1 MSEASKAS
9 MITTIIHE
17 VGHNWFPM
25 MVSSDERQWMWMDE
39 GLNTFLHTRTLMKRY
54 PQYPHTTPESI
65 VPFMKGDQNTLRP
78 VMTTSDNDLLSQFG
92 NNYYNKPTVALTIL
106 RETVVGEQLFDVA
119 FKEYANRWKY
129 KHPNPADLF
138 RTLEDV
144 TAVDLDWFWRGWF
157 FTTDKVDVEVDQVK
171 WFKVKNEMDDP
182 ESKSKKIQQGDLTVS
197 KAGGNSGD
205 FSNGPQEITMT
216 STEGQAY
223 GEFLSRI
230 DETTVRKK
238 LDGKNLYE
246 VTLNN
251 KGGLVAP
258 VIIEWTYKDGS
269 KEIERIPAEIWRL
282 NESQVKKV
290 FVKDKEVTNIVID
303 PNKETAD
310 VNTDNN
316 LFPKKESISRFE
328 EFKKKN

>member
-1 MSEASKAS
+1 MSDASKAS
-9 MITTIIHE
+9 MTTTIIHE

-65 VPFMKGDQNTLRP
+65 VPFMKGDQNKLRP
-78 VMTTSDNDLLSQFG
+78 VMTTSDNDLLTQFG
-92 NNYYNKPTVALTIL
+92 HNYYNKPTVALTIL

-171 WFKVKNEMDDP
+171 WFKVKNEVDDP
-182 ESKSKKIQQGDLTVS
+182 ESKGKKIQQGDLTPS
-197 KAGGNSGD
+197 KGQNSGD

-216 STEGQAY
+216 STDGQSY

-230 DETTVRKK
+230 DETSMRKK
-238 LDGKNLYE
+238 LDGKHLYE

-282 NESQVKKV
+282 NESQVRKV

-316 LFPKKESISRFE
+316 LFPKKESISKFE

>member
-1 MSEASKAS
+1 HYTMPFT
-9 MITTIIHE
+9 IT
-17 VGHNWFPM
+17 
-25 MVSSDERQWMWMDE
+25 DQ
-39 GLNTFLHTRTLMKRY
+39 RY

-182 ESKSKKIQQGDLTVS
+182 ESKSKKIQQGDLSTA
-197 KAGGNSGD
+197 KGGNTVD
-205 FSNGPQEITMT
+205 FSSGPQEITMT
-216 STEGQAY
+216 STDGQSY